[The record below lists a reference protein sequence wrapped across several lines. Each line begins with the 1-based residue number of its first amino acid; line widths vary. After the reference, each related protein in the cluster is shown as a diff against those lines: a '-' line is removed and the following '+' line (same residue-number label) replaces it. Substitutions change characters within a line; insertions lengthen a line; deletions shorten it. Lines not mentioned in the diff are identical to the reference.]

1 MKNILIIG
9 AGRGIGLRIAQM
21 LDSDHHVLAVSKSAS
36 PDLSALRAE
45 TTLFHAGVDATE
57 KLVLPDVLHGLVYCP
72 GSINLKP
79 ITRISDEDMMN
90 DFRQHVLG
98 AVQIIRHALPSLR
111 KAGGASVVM
120 FSTVAVQTG
129 MPFHASVAAAKG
141 AVEGLV
147 RSLAAEL
154 AGAGIRVNAIAP
166 SLTDTPLATS
176 LLSTPEKREA
186 AARRH
191 PLQRIGTVDD
201 MAGLASF
208 LLSDNSSWITGQV
221 IAADGGMGTLRA

>member
-9 AGRGIGLRIAQM
+9 AGRGIGLRIAQL
-21 LDSDHHVLAVSKSAS
+21 LDSGHHLLAASKSAS
-36 PDLSALRAE
+36 PELAALGAE
-45 TTLFHAGVDATE
+45 TTLFHAGVDAPE
-57 KLVLPDVLHGLVYCP
+57 KLVLPEVLHGLVYCP

-111 KAGGASVVM
+111 KAGGASVLM

-129 MPFHASVAAAKG
+129 MPFHGSVAAAKG

-154 AGAGIRVNAIAP
+154 AAAAIRVNAIAP
-166 SLTDTPLATS
+166 SLTDTPLAS
-176 LLSTPEKREA
+176 ALLSTPEKREA

-201 MAGLASF
+201 MAGLAAF
-208 LLSDNSSWITGQV
+208 LLSENSSWITGQV
-221 IAADGGMGTLRA
+221 IAADGGMGALRT